1 MHFEDIPHHIED
13 IHGFVVIVDRP
24 RGIIVAEINTQL
36 DFRKNVFSRI
46 FIDPLFPIVLFFGRC
61 TNTSFLIF
69 IFSFWSKMMTSGR
82 RGLTQEYR
90 ECR

>member
-36 DFRKNVFSRI
+36 DFRKNVFSRS
-46 FIDPLFPIVLFFGRC
+46 FIDPLC
-61 TNTSFLIF
+61 
-69 IFSFWSKMMTSGR
+69 
-82 RGLTQEYR
+82 
-90 ECR
+90 